1 MSNNTMSYKYIKN
14 NIPFFPF
21 VYVTNYVCVFVF
33 FMCRLRHCS
42 RFHLIPMFCEC
53 VWVCLCNC
61 ETFTVSICLCECVC
75 LNWNIPSF
83 FFGNLVIR
91 SRFSFRMCR
100 FAIIFYVFS
109 IFFFIKKGVSYK
121 MNFTNKTVSSRLS
134 CIFVAWFNFLLIAVN
149 NYVTVTDFLFPSC
162 ILENLN

>member
-1 MSNNTMSYKYIKN
+1 
-14 NIPFFPF
+14 
-21 VYVTNYVCVFVF
+21 
-33 FMCRLRHCS
+33 MCRLRHCS
-42 RFHLIPMFCEC
+42 RFPLIPMFCEC

-83 FFGNLVIR
+83 FLVIWLFVHDFHFGCVVLPL
-91 SRFSFRMCR
+91 FSTF
-100 FAIIFYVFS
+100 FFNI
-109 IFFFIKKGVSYK
+109 FFIKKGVSYK